1 MKPLRYLFILC
12 GLTLCANQLHAEE
25 QLHSTIDSLKY
36 YYWDTQDGY
45 AYVEGYVD
53 GLTNAVIPE
62 YIQVK
67 GYGKKTVA
75 GISYYSFRNC
85 TTLKTVIIPNSVRS
99 IGMYCFSGCSNL
111 SYIKFPDYIS
121 YIDYDTFYNCT
132 SLTSVDLPSG
142 ITGIDDLAFYGC
154 TNLTSVTIPDGV
166 LKIGQSAFYGCP
178 NLVSINI
185 PSTVTSIGS
194 YAFCGCRSLA
204 SIHLPQYI
212 NKIEDGTF
220 YGCSSLTSIVLP
232 KDLTQI
238 GNQAFRGCSNL
249 NSMSI
254 PESVTSIGNNA
265 FRGCVNLSS
274 VNIPNGITQI
284 LDYTFSNCSTLVS
297 VVIPESVTSIGY
309 CGFGS
314 CTSLESVTFPD
325 SVTYIG
331 GYAFDNCWSL
341 TSISFPEGITSIS
354 DLINNCTSLTHI
366 TIPGSVK
373 TIGGLSGLTNLST
386 VIIRNGTERIGD
398 YAFSGFTNLTSI
410 TIPESVTEIG
420 NEAFYKCTGLSSIDI
435 PESVITIGNRAFN
448 GCTGLISLNIPNS
461 VTSIGNSVFDG
472 CTGLISVNIPNSVK
486 NIGSSAFNSC
496 SSLTTVNLP
505 DSLSEISSELFRYC
519 SSLTSITIPPC
530 VQVIGSYSFEECT
543 DLTSVIF
550 SDGLER
556 IDRQAFYKCTNLA
569 SITLPGSI
577 RELGEGCFSRCGLT
591 SITVQDGLFLEYVRT
606 NVFNN
611 TTTVKSLTIPSS
623 LSGDILGLFIGTVE
637 TYNGQVKKGTINIVG
652 NTVLERPANNSGLL
666 YLVDSGMYE
675 HYTRSSAWNKNLK
688 QVISAEMLNLT
699 TVECTADSLQSD
711 LFTQLGDNAI
721 NVANLKIKGSI
732 NGFDIMTLRN
742 KTVHLLYLDLSE
754 ADVVAN
760 DGGYE
765 YYPGSCMTED
775 NRLGDCSLFGTNLR
789 SVVLPNT
796 LKAIGRYAFYDC
808 GFLETVVFNQGLETI
823 DENAFNN
830 CKSLETAVFKEGLE
844 TIGIRA
850 FLECRNLVIKDLPKS
865 LVTIGNEAFRYC
877 KVASYLNIP
886 DNVETIGE
894 GAFRDC
900 SGVDSIVV
908 GKSVTDL
915 KNFAFGGCP
924 ASYVSLDKA
933 RGLTR
938 IGEYAFGSC
947 KNLKTIT
954 FGRNDKLTV
963 VAYRAFEYC
972 SSLEEIL
979 LPFSV
984 ESIGAG
990 AFRDCS
996 SLKYIKIP
1004 SMTRTIGEGAFSGCD
1019 YIENIYT
1026 YTVEPTEI
1034 NQNTFTCF
1042 LQATLNVP
1050 KTSALL
1056 YKYDTQWSQFVR
1068 VHEFEE
1074 PYDAFYLKGD
1084 LELTEDGGRLEG
1096 EPDAD
1101 MYETSGFIVQGD
1113 DIQELNDV
1121 VLVHNGTDGA
1131 TIIGASGDVTGSQ
1144 VNLTAKSMKVNISV
1158 DGNRWYFFCFPFEV
1172 EQDSIECTTEH
1183 VFYEYDSQAR
1193 ANGNTGWVK
1202 VPDDFGFL
1210 SKDVGYIFQ
1219 TNRSGILTIH
1229 VGSDYLTFTANNE
1242 KENLQTASSNN
1253 PADAHWNFIGNPYIS
1268 YYDVQDLA
1276 QEYDAPIAI
1285 WNGRSYDVYKP
1296 GDDDYQLK
1304 PFEAFFVQKETGASY
1319 VEFLPENRMT
1329 YNRAAEVSSL
1339 RAARRAQIGNPMDLD
1354 RQLVNIMLM
1363 GQDSVTDRT
1372 RIVYSVNASMDYEIG
1387 VDAAKFQADGVPQL
1401 YTLNGKTKYA
1411 INERPMGTDDIK
1423 LGYIA
1428 PKAGTYTLSVPRHDA
1443 EVEIYDNETRQTVD
1457 FTFGDYQFTTK
1468 AGTYND
1474 RFVIHKT
1481 SGGVTAVENG
1491 FRLDGMTVTA
1501 FDGGIEIEGQF
1512 KGKIQIYSESGMLMA
1527 EPKQAG
1533 RVQLDGGVYIIKIGD
1548 RSIKLN
1554 I

>member
-1 MKPLRYLFILC
+1 MKPLRYLLILC
-12 GLTLCANQLHAEE
+12 GLTLCTSQLHAYET
-25 QLHSTIDSLKY
+25 LYTTIDSIKY
-36 YYWDTQDGY
+36 SYLDSEDGGT
-45 AYVEGYVD
+45 ASVCGFVE

-62 YIQVK
+62 TIQVE
-67 GYGKKTVA
+67 GYGTKRVTDFA
-75 GISYYSFRNC
+75 SYAFRDC
-85 TTLKTVIIPNSVRS
+85 TTLKSVVIPNTVGTLGTYS
-99 IGMYCFSGCSNL
+99 
-111 SYIKFPDYIS
+111 
-121 YIDYDTFYNCT
+121 
-132 SLTSVDLPSG
+132 
-142 ITGIDDLAFYGC
+142 FYGC
-154 TNLTSVTIPDGV
+154 SSLT
-166 LKIGQSAFYGCP
+166 
-178 NLVSINI
+178 SINI
-185 PSTVTSIGS
+185 PAAVTRIGS
-194 YAFCGCRSLA
+194 YAFWGCSSLA

-212 NKIEDGTF
+212 NKIEDCTF
-220 YGCSSLTSIVLP
+220 YGCSSLTSLTLP
-232 KDLTQI
+232 KYMTK
-238 GNQAFRGCSNL
+238 
-249 NSMSI
+249 
-254 PESVTSIGNNA
+254 IGNNA
-265 FRGCVNLSS
+265 FQRCSSLTSLILPDKLIQIDSNAFNRCIGLTSISIPKSVTSMGNGVFSECANLSS
-274 VNIPNGITQI
+274 VIIQNGLTVIP
-284 LDYTFSNCSTLVS
+284 DYTFSK
-297 VVIPESVTSIGY
+297 
-309 CGFGS
+309 
-314 CTSLESVTFPD
+314 CTSLV
-325 SVTYIG
+325 
-331 GYAFDNCWSL
+331 SL
-341 TSISFPEGITSIS
+341 
-354 DLINNCTSLTHI
+354 D
-366 TIPGSVK
+366 
-373 TIGGLSGLTNLST
+373 
-386 VIIRNGTERIGD
+386 
-398 YAFSGFTNLTSI
+398 
-410 TIPESVTEIG
+410 
-420 NEAFYKCTGLSSIDI
+420 
-435 PESVITIGNRAFN
+435 
-448 GCTGLISLNIPNS
+448 IPNS
-461 VTSIGNSVFDG
+461 VTTIGYEAFSGCTSLTSIHIPNTVTSIGR
-472 CTGLISVNIPNSVK
+472 
-486 NIGSSAFNSC
+486 SAFKSC
-496 SSLTTVNLP
+496 TSLTTVNIP
-505 DSLSEISSELFRYC
+505 DGIIEIPYGLFRYC
-519 SSLTSITIPPC
+519 SSLTSVTIPEGVTTVGDYAFDLCTSLVSVNIPEG
-530 VQVIGSYSFEECT
+530 VTSIGEYSFAT
-543 DLTSVIF
+543 T
-550 SDGLER
+550 
-556 IDRQAFYKCTNLA
+556 A
-569 SITLPGSI
+569 
-577 RELGEGCFSRCGLT
+577 LT
-591 SITVQDGLFLEYVRT
+591 SIIIPA
-606 NVFNN
+606 
-611 TTTVKSLTIPSS
+611 SLTEIKNNAFLYTYFTSVYISDGITNFNWEKFDGTSLVS
-623 LSGDILGLFIGTVE
+623 LSIPCGINAVEIRNLFKNDATAHGMITIRGNSVF
-637 TYNGQVKKGTINIVG
+637 VKPIDGNYNIVY
-652 NTVLERPANNSGLL
+652 N
-666 YLVDSGMYE
+666 VDAGMYDK
-675 HYTRSSAWNKNLK
+675 YSRSSVWNKYLK
-688 QVISAEMLNLT
+688 QVISADMLNLT
-699 TVECTADSLQSD
+699 TVECTADSLQSN
-711 LFTQLGDNAI
+711 LFSQLGDNALY
-721 NVANLKIKGSI
+721 VANLKVKGSI
-732 NGFDIMTLRN
+732 NGYDIMTLRN

-765 YYPGSCMTED
+765 YYPGCRMTED
-775 NRLGDCSLFGTNLR
+775 NKFGDRSFYGTNLR
-789 SVVLPNT
+789 RVVMPNT
-796 LKAIGRYAFYDC
+796 LKTIGKYSFADC
-808 GFLETVVFNQGLETI
+808 GFLETVVLNQGLETI

-830 CKSLETAVFKEGLE
+830 CRFLETADFKEGLE
-844 TIGIRA
+844 TINMNA
-850 FLECRNLVIKDLPKS
+850 FRNCTRYVVKNLPKS

-1339 RAARRAQIGNPMDLD
+1339 RAARRAGMGTPINLD
-1354 RQLVNIMLM
+1354 RQLVNISIMS
-1363 GQDSVTDRT
+1363 QDSLTDRT

-1387 VDAAKFQADGVPQL
+1387 VDAAKFQTDGVPQI
-1401 YTLNGKTKYA
+1401 YTLNGNTKYA
-1411 INERPMGTDDIK
+1411 INERSMGTDDIK
-1423 LGYIA
+1423 LGYMA
-1428 PKAGTYTLSVPRHDA
+1428 PKGGTYTLSVPRHDA
-1443 EVEIYDNETRQTVD
+1443 EIEIYDNETRQTVD

-1468 AGTYND
+1468 AGTFND

-1512 KGKIQIYSESGMLMA
+1512 KGKVQIYSESGMLMA
-1527 EPKQAG
+1527 EPKQSG